1 VRFESDGPWFTIVG
15 VAADVKQR
23 GARGGDRVQTFIPY
37 WHLPEL
43 GGGTTV
49 VLQTTGTPASI
60 VPALARAVRD
70 VDPDAPI
77 TRAAPMAAR
86 VAGSVEEPRFLA
98 RMTGVF
104 AVAAL
109 LLAAIGVYGVMS
121 MTVAQRLPELGVRL
135 ALGARP
141 ADVFRLVFTDGLRLA
156 ALGLA
161 AGAGAAVLL
170 APALDAVLF
179 EVAPRDPWTI
189 AATAALLLVV
199 AAAATF
205 LPARRATAVDP
216 VQTLRE

>member
-1 VRFESDGPWFTIVG
+1 
-15 VAADVKQR
+15 
-23 GARGGDRVQTFIPY
+23 
-37 WHLPEL
+37 
-43 GGGTTV
+43 
-49 VLQTTGTPASI
+49 
-60 VPALARAVRD
+60 
-70 VDPDAPI
+70 
-77 TRAAPMAAR
+77 
-86 VAGSVEEPRFLA
+86 
-98 RMTGVF
+98 
-104 AVAAL
+104 
-109 LLAAIGVYGVMS
+109 MS
-121 MTVAQRLPELGVRL
+121 MAVAQRLPELGVRL

-179 EVAPRDPWTI
+179 EVAPRDPGTL